1 MCNYILITMFFSVI
15 PVRVYFTFLTS
26 SNKQQIFPEVK
37 KKKSKTKNQKRKL
50 SQKLILCIIIPYLL
64 SFPLGTF
71 CLLFFMVKAL
81 ILHELFYF
89 SGITLRIL

>member
-1 MCNYILITMFFSVI
+1 MCKYILITMFFSVI

-37 KKKSKTKNQKRKL
+37 KKSKNKHQKIKL
-50 SQKLILCIIIPYLL
+50 SQKLILCIIIPYQL